1 MDEIVRQLLVYVRG
15 MWLNRWYGL
24 AAAWLVGIVGGVAI
38 MLMPDKFEASSR
50 VYVDTQSVLKPLMS
64 GLAIQPNIEQQITI
78 LSRTLISRPNV
89 EKLIRMADLDLK
101 VKTKEEKEVL
111 VDGLMKDLQI
121 KGTGADNLYT
131 IAYRDSQPDRARR
144 VVQSLVSIF
153 VESGLGDKRKD
164 ADTARKF
171 IEDQIKI
178 YEKKLQDA
186 EDRLKEFRLKH
197 LGITGG
203 SDYVQRMSEVSAK
216 LAEAKLSLHE
226 MENSRDAIQRQ
237 LKGEDPV
244 LLPDTSGSDDS
255 VSIPDI
261 DGRIDALKKQLD
273 MMSQRYTDQH
283 PDVINTKRVIAQ
295 LEEQKRKE
303 VEARKKSGVYSSS
316 VNANPVY
323 QQLKVSLAETESQL
337 AQLRTRVAEYES
349 RQAQLKASAELVP
362 EIEAEYMQLN
372 RDYDINKR
380 NYDQLVSRRESATMS
395 GEMESASGVAEFRLI
410 DPPRV
415 SPKPVAPNRLLLMP
429 IVLLAALGAGG
440 AVSFVLSQIRPT
452 FHDIRMVREVVGVPV
467 LGSVSMMVSEARAK
481 RERRGMFAFLG
492 GLGGLI
498 ASFGA
503 ALLVLFLATRVA

>member
-1 MDEIVRQLLVYVRG
+1 MDEIVRQLLAYVRG

-24 AAAWLVGIVGGVAI
+24 AAAWLVGIVGGVGV

-111 VDGLMKDLQI
+111 VDGLMKELTI

-131 IAYRDSQPDRARR
+131 IAYRDSEPERARR

-164 ADTARKF
+164 ADTARRF

-186 EDRLKEFRLKH
+186 EDRLKEFRLKN

-203 SDYVQRMSEVSAK
+203 ADYVQRMNEISGQ
-216 LAEAKLSLHE
+216 LAAARLTLREL
-226 MENSRDAIQRQ
+226 ENSRDAIQRQ
-237 LKGEDPV
+237 IKGEDPV
-244 LLPDTSGSDDS
+244 LLPDTAESAAS
-255 VSIPDI
+255 VSIPEL
-261 DGRIDALKKQLD
+261 DGRIDTLKKQLD
-273 MMSQRYTDQH
+273 IMLQRYTDDH
-283 PDVINTKRVIAQ
+283 PDVVGARRVIAQ
-295 LEEQKRKE
+295 LEEQKQKE
-303 VEARKKSGVYSSS
+303 VESRKKTGVYSSS

-323 QQLKVSLAETESQL
+323 QQLKVSLAESESQI
-337 AQLRTRVAEYES
+337 AQLRTRVAEFES

-362 EIEAEYMQLN
+362 QIEAEYMQLN
-372 RDYDINKR
+372 RDYEVHKR

-415 SPKPVAPNRLLLMP
+415 SPKPVAPNRLLLLP
-429 IVLLAALGAGG
+429 VVLLAALAAGG
-440 AVSFVLSQIRPT
+440 AVSFVLSQVRPT
-452 FHDIRMVREVVGVPV
+452 FHDIRMLRDVTEIPV
-467 LGSVSMMVSEARAK
+467 LGSVSMMISDARAR
-481 RERRGMFAFLG
+481 RERRGLFAFLT

-503 ALLVLFLATRVA
+503 ALVVLFLVTRAA